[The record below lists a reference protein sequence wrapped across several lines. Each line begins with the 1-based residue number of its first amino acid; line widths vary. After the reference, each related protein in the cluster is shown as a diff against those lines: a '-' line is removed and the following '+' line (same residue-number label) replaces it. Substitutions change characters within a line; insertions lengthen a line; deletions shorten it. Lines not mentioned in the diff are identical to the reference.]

1 MTKQPSTEP
10 VLPPFCTLASDRLPQ
25 APPPGTP
32 ESHALAA
39 WEVLTG
45 ARVARSAGSGRMSRL
60 AGYLRQGES
69 LTRERILWIV
79 LHAYDGAEER
89 WECRRARS
97 SAMTD
102 AEVRAAVVQEMGGP
116 AGDPDEM
123 TTLGFWLGDVGF
135 YFDCRGPYVDITGPA
150 AGRYRIGA
158 GALVAGARRLLGLPH
173 ASPASGSRSR
183 AREESVE
190 SHAPAGSGNEELQLS
205 LL

>member
-1 MTKQPSTEP
+1 MTTQPSTEP

-45 ARVARSAGSGRMSRL
+45 ARVARSAGSGRVSRL
-60 AGYLRQGES
+60 AGYLRQGEA

-79 LHAYDGAEER
+79 LHAFDGAEER
-89 WECRRARS
+89 WECRRAR
-97 SAMTD
+97 APVMTD
-102 AEVRAAVVQEMGGP
+102 AQVRGAIVQEMGGP

-150 AGRYRIGA
+150 APRCRIGA
-158 GALVAGARRLLGLPH
+158 GALVAAARRLLALPH
-173 ASPASGSRSR
+173 ASPGSGSRPR
-183 AREESVE
+183 GWEESVE
-190 SHAPAGSGNEELQLS
+190 PDALAGSGDEGLQLS